1 MRCSPNQQTASST
14 AGADHVRGWNPVASI
29 VVVLCV
35 PVIFWISALEALGAM
50 VGFAVEPWM
59 RSAVLTLAVVVIV
72 PIWTGLWLNRSR

>member
-1 MRCSPNQQTASST
+1 MRSSNHQTASNT
-14 AGADHVRGWNPVASI
+14 ARPDGALGWNPFASI

-50 VGFAVEPWM
+50 FGFAVEPWM

-72 PIWTGLWLNRSR
+72 PIWTGLWLNRAK

>member
-1 MRCSPNQQTASST
+1 MRCSNQQTAT
-14 AGADHVRGWNPVASI
+14 DAARADGALGWNPFASI

-35 PVIFWISALEALGAM
+35 PVIFWISVLEALGAM